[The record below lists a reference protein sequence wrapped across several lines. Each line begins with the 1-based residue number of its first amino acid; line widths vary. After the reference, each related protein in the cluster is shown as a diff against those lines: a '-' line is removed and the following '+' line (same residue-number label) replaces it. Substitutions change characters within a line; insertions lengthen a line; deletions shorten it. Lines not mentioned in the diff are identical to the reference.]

1 MSILN
6 VAQSQTRPDHSVRRI
21 LLVAAIIV
29 VLGAI
34 AVAGEQLSMTHRA
47 DAAPNPAAAAVITSA
62 DYFPAQFPAPKGEP
76 EPLPPQF

>member
-1 MSILN
+1 MNTFTQRKQELRLARGI
-6 VAQSQTRPDHSVRRI
+6 RM
-21 LLVAAIIV
+21 AAIIV

-47 DAAPNPAAAAVITSA
+47 DAAPNPGATAVSTSV
-62 DYFPAQFPAPKGEP
+62 DYFPAQFPAPKGAP

>member
-1 MSILN
+1 MNTFTQRKQELRLARGI
-6 VAQSQTRPDHSVRRI
+6 RM
-21 LLVAAIIV
+21 AAIIV

-47 DAAPNPAAAAVITSA
+47 DAAPNPAAAAVSTSA
-62 DYFPAQFPAPKGEP
+62 DYFPAQFPAPKAEP

>member
-1 MSILN
+1 MNTFTQRKQELRLARGI
-6 VAQSQTRPDHSVRRI
+6 RM
-21 LLVAAIIV
+21 AAIIV